1 MCSTSGEQDGKGA
14 KMAIWLHV
22 DTPPELRADKNVTD
36 IEDWSTNRETTA
48 PPPRERKQKGSL
60 EKKSFLLQIFKFIT
74 SWSLH
79 GGVNP

>member
-1 MCSTSGEQDGKGA
+1 MTEALRCAPRRVSRMSKEQRWQTGFY
-14 KMAIWLHV
+14 
-22 DTPPELRADKNVTD
+22 KNVTD

-48 PPPRERKQKGSL
+48 PPPRERKLKGSL
-60 EKKSFLLQIFKFIT
+60 KKENFLLQIFKFIT